1 MMIFKNFNKLA
12 FLSRHNLRTYVTSSL
27 AQNLSILSNRLNPW
41 FVTGFTDA
49 EGCFY
54 VGIVKSNRVKIN
66 WEVQPE
72 FKIELHKKDIR
83 LLIWIQEFFN
93 GVGKISQKGDKVGL
107 RVRSLKEIKVII
119 SHFEKYP
126 LITQK

>member
-1 MMIFKNFNKLA
+1 M
-12 FLSRHNLRTYVTSSL
+12 
-27 AQNLSILSNRLNPW
+27 
-41 FVTGFTDA
+41 TGFTDA

-72 FKIELHKKDIR
+72 FKIGPAPELHKKDIR

-93 GVGKISQKGDKVGL
+93 GVGKISQKGDTVGL